1 MFLSR
6 IIQPL
11 LPMDVS
17 PLSPNASQSDYLA
30 GRLPACT
37 VAASSLFDTIATAA
51 ISYIIQVLSPIHRPT
66 SRRGAS
72 SGKQEKNRKTEKQ
85 KPATNLGRLPH
96 RVPVSPRTPLHSEHI
111 CMWQP
116 VYGTPNGGH
125 SEIVQCHVTF
135 DSLSPPPP
143 SGRQAH
149 HRQPREE
156 SDGEHLDTSL
166 VCPHGW
172 GPGRNSSHTA
182 GCPAT
187 TYVPHPQAHMSVSE
201 GTWIPTSI
209 ETHRSPHSTP

>member
-85 KPATNLGRLPH
+85 KPATNLGLPH

-116 VYGTPNGGH
+116 VYGTPQRWAQRD
-125 SEIVQCHVTF
+125 STMSCHFRFT
-135 DSLSPPPP
+135 L
-143 SGRQAH
+143 
-149 HRQPREE
+149 
-156 SDGEHLDTSL
+156 
-166 VCPHGW
+166 
-172 GPGRNSSHTA
+172 
-182 GCPAT
+182 
-187 TYVPHPQAHMSVSE
+187 
-201 GTWIPTSI
+201 PTSSFRATSTSSPTTRGERRRAPGHVI
-209 ETHRSPHSTP
+209 GLPPWVGSGTKLFPHCRMPCYDICAASTSTHECK